1 MQEILMTRIYS
12 DWLDTYMDYGSNCES
27 SSLYR
32 KWVGISAIAS
42 VLKRKVHLDW
52 QTRIYPNFYIVLVGP
67 AGGRKGTAM
76 NQSLPMLETLNI
88 KMAAEAITRE
98 ALIRELGKSTDSFLD
113 DKGDTFQH
121 CSLTVF
127 AQELAVFLGQNNLQL
142 LSDLTDWYDC
152 KNLWIY
158 RTKNVG
164 TDEIEGVWVN
174 LLGATTPSIL
184 QNSLPQD
191 AIGGGLTSRI
201 IFVYARGKEKLVPIP
216 FRTEREVEMQIN
228 LTQDLE
234 DIGLLRG
241 MFTVSE
247 EMIKYYVEWYIKHEQ
262 NPPFYQDIFAG
273 YNERKATHA
282 LKLSMVMS
290 ASRSSDMV
298 VTVDDFKR
306 AVKTLGEVET
316 VMPKV
321 FSGYGRR
328 ENADLIPQIMNLI
341 MGAKTVSRKEI
352 IQRFMTELTLIQL
365 DEILTQLE
373 AIGFCSKKLTQD
385 GEFLITYKGTE

>member
-1 MQEILMTRIYS
+1 MARIYK
-12 DWLDTYMDYGSNCES
+12 DWLNAYMDYGSNCEA

-32 KWVGISAIAS
+32 KWVGISAMAS
-42 VLKRKVHLDW
+42 VLKRKVHLEW
-52 QTRIYPNFYIVLVGP
+52 QARIFPNFYIVLVGP

-76 NQSLPMLETLNI
+76 NQAIPMLETLNI

-98 ALIRELGKSTDSFLD
+98 ALIRELGQSTDSYLGD
-113 DKGDTFQH
+113 DGNSYSH
-121 CSLTVF
+121 CSLTVC

-152 KNLWIY
+152 KNIWTY

-164 TDEIEGVWVN
+164 TDTIEGVWVN

-201 IFVYARGKEKLVPIP
+201 IFVYAAGKEKLVPVP
-216 FRTEREVEMQIN
+216 FRTPKELEMQIN

-241 MFTVSE
+241 SFKIDKPMLD
-247 EMIKYYVEWYIKHEQ
+247 YYIQWYVAHEKK
-262 NPPFYQDIFAG
+262 PPFYQDIFSG

-282 LKLSMVMS
+282 LKLSMIVS
-290 ASRSSDMV
+290 ASRTSDMII
-298 VTVDDFKR
+298 TLEDFKR
-306 AVKTLGEVET
+306 ATQLLTEVEAG
-316 VMPKV
+316 MPKV

-328 ENADLIPQIMNLI
+328 ENANFIPQIMNLI
-341 MGAKTVSRKEI
+341 MGTGSITRREIVSR
-352 IQRFMTELTLIQL
+352 FATDLSLSDL
-365 DEILTQLE
+365 DEILAQLE
-373 AIGFCSKKLTQD
+373 VMGFCSRTLSQD
-385 GEFLITYKGTE
+385 NETLITYKGKENVRA